1 MSSDLSSVY
10 LASGCFWG
18 TEHIFLKE
26 WPKLSTRVGYTGGK
40 VDSPTYKAV
49 CSGSTE
55 HAEAIKVEFDPAKIT
70 FEQLIE
76 HFYRTHDPTTVNRQ
90 GGDRG
95 TQYRSA
101 IFTTTPE
108 QYEAALRVTEEIQQK
123 RFDPKGQKIVTII
136 QEAGPWWD
144 AEDYH
149 QKYLHKNPH
158 GYQCPTHRY
167 HW

>member
-1 MSSDLSSVY
+1 M
-10 LASGCFWG
+10 C
-18 TEHIFLKE
+18 
-26 WPKLSTRVGYTGGK
+26 GGN
-40 VDSPTYKAV
+40 
-49 CSGSTE
+49 TE
-55 HAEAIKVEFDPAKIT
+55 HAEAIKVEFDPSKISVEQLVGESLSLSLLCREVKVWLTT
-70 FEQLIE
+70 FLIE

-90 GGDRG
+90 GNDRG

-108 QYEAALRVTEEIQQK
+108 QYQIVQRVTEEIQKK

-149 QKYLHKNPH
+149 QHYLRTSAPP
-158 GYQCPTHRY
+158 PTPFE
-167 HW
+167 